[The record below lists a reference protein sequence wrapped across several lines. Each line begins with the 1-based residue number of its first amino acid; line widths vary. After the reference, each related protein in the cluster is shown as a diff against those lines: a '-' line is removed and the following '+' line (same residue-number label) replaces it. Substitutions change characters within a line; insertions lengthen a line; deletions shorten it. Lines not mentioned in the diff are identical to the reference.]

1 MAISWLPYFIG
12 CTMQSSDNAVE
23 QVPERQFSKNSLCHR
38 RYNGNFLMFS
48 FLFLFSIEN
57 GNYNSTILLLTIWIS
72 SHSGKLIS
80 IPVGYSYS
88 IRRIT
93 EKKKMPTWHYA
104 MLYRKKK
111 KKKPSISFLI
121 TEIYRIQKMVF
132 FKRRVYVFSKAL
144 VLFYETAFMFLILWE
159 IE

>member
-1 MAISWLPYFIG
+1 MEWQVMAISWLPYFIG

-93 EKKKMPTWHYA
+93 EKKKNAHLT
-104 MLYRKKK
+104 LCN
-111 KKKPSISFLI
+111 
-121 TEIYRIQKMVF
+121 
-132 FKRRVYVFSKAL
+132 AL
-144 VLFYETAFMFLILWE
+144 
-159 IE
+159 

>member
-1 MAISWLPYFIG
+1 MEWQVMAISWLPYFIG

-57 GNYNSTILLLTIWIS
+57 GNCNSTILLLTIWIS

-93 EKKKMPTWHYA
+93 EKKKCPPDIMQCSIG
-104 MLYRKKK
+104 KKK
-111 KKKPSISFLI
+111 KTKHLFFNNRNIQN
-121 TEIYRIQKMVF
+121 TENG
-132 FKRRVYVFSKAL
+132 
-144 VLFYETAFMFLILWE
+144 IL
-159 IE
+159 